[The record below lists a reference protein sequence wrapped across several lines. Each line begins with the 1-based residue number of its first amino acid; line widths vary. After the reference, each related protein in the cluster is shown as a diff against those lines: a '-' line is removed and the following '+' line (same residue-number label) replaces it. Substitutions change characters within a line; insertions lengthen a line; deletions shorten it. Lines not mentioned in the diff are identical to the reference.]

1 MQFWPILTI
10 IENVNKEDRKGLLIM
25 TNDVMNRNFD
35 FFDPMNFFNEV
46 GNLGRDMF
54 SGDGSM
60 KTDVVEH
67 DKDYVVTAEMPGFKK
82 EDIHVDYR
90 DDTLRISGKSEVN
103 QSAKDDDGRILRQE
117 RSSQNVARSFYLPS
131 IDLDNVQ
138 AKYVEGVLTLTLPKQ
153 TKVEGNHKIS
163 ID

>member
-1 MQFWPILTI
+1 MA
-10 IENVNKEDRKGLLIM
+10 
-25 TNDVMNRNFD
+25 NDVMNRNYD

-54 SGDGSM
+54 SSDSSM

-67 DKDYVVTAEMPGFKK
+67 DKDYVVTAELPGFKK
-82 EDIHVDYR
+82 DDIHVDYR
-90 DDTLRISGKSEVN
+90 DETLRISGKTEVN

-117 RSSQNVARSFYLPS
+117 RRSQNVARSFYLPG
-131 IDLDNVQ
+131 IDLKNVK
-138 AKYVEGVLTLTLPKQ
+138 AAYADGILTLTLPKQ
-153 TKVEGNHKIS
+153 TEVDGNHEIS

>member
-1 MQFWPILTI
+1 
-10 IENVNKEDRKGLLIM
+10 M

-35 FFDPMNFFNEV
+35 FFDPTNFFNEV
-46 GNLGRDMF
+46 GNLGHDMF
-54 SGDGSM
+54 NGDGSM

-82 EDIHVDYR
+82 DDIHVDYR

-103 QSAKDDDGRILRQE
+103 QSTKDDDGRILRQE

-131 IDLDNVQ
+131 IDLKAVQ
-138 AKYVEGVLTLTLPKQ
+138 AMYDAGVLTLTLPKQ
-153 TKVEGNHKIS
+153 TEVAGDHKIS